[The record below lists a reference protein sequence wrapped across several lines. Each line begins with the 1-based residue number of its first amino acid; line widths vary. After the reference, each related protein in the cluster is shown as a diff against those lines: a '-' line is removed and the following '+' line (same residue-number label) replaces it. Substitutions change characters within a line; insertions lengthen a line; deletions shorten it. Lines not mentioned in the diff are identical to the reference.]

1 MLKIYRA
8 GMNQRDADHEQAARE
23 AGARRR
29 LLGAG
34 AAALPRMPWLAGRQ
48 PPAAA
53 DLIQF
58 ALWRSQAGEVGNKG
72 GAGCAAGGGD
82 GADDLLA
89 ALTLLPAARAEVDQ
103 TEAALLFT
111 ARSHGLSW
119 AQISQAMGL
128 GSPQAA
134 QQRFGRVT
142 GRAGHA
148 EHPGPEGS

>member
-1 MLKIYRA
+1 MA
-8 GMNQRDADHEQAARE
+8 HRDGDHEQAAQE
-23 AGARRR
+23 AAARQR

-53 DLIQF
+53 DLVRF
-58 ALWRSQAGEVGNKG
+58 ALWRSQAGRAKG
-72 GAGCAAGGGD
+72 GRAGGARGHGGS

-111 ARSHGLSW
+111 ARAHGLSW
-119 AQISQAMGL
+119 SQISQAMGL

-134 QQRFGRVT
+134 QQRFSRVAGRT
-142 GRAGHA
+142 GT
-148 EHPGPEGS
+148 P

>member
-1 MLKIYRA
+1 MA
-8 GMNQRDADHEQAARE
+8 HRDGDHEQAAQE
-23 AGARRR
+23 AAARQR

-53 DLIQF
+53 DLVRF
-58 ALWRSQAGEVGNKG
+58 ALWRSQAGGAKGG
-72 GAGCAAGGGD
+72 GAGGARGHGGS
-82 GADDLLA
+82 GADDLVA

-111 ARSHGLSW
+111 ARAHGLSW
-119 AQISQAMGL
+119 SQISQAMGL

-134 QQRFGRVT
+134 QQRFGRVAGRT
-142 GRAGHA
+142 GT
-148 EHPGPEGS
+148 P